1 MSDYKAVSDAL
12 ASGADPAMLCATCP
26 WDRNCV
32 NPPMMTASD
41 IDRQIADAAAKDKE
55 MAKADPSAGEMPF
68 GAILATVIYAGKDTA
83 LQACPV
89 LGIRLRSADGRRIA
103 DMVRSA
109 MQSWEES

>member
-1 MSDYKAVSDAL
+1 MSYEAVTKAL

-32 NPPMMTASD
+32 NPPLMTSGE
-41 IDRQIADAAAKDKE
+41 INQQISAAAAKDE
-55 MAKADPSAGEMPF
+55 AAMKADPSKTMPV
-68 GAILATVIYAGKDTA
+68 GALLSIIAYAGKDTA

-89 LGIRLRSADGRRIA
+89 LSLRLRSSDGRKLA
-103 DMVRSA
+103 DLIRSA